1 MLKNVPM
8 DVRVF
13 AQVVDDLPVNVII
26 CDRKK
31 FHITYMN
38 EASRRTLERIEHLL
52 PCPADALIGRS
63 IDIFLDDPPRQRR
76 LLADP
81 ANLPHTARLH
91 LGGATL
97 DLLFTAIIDG
107 KGRYV
112 APRLTWSLAADGAAA
127 KTEAAAQRPA
137 TSVKGISGPVERA
150 ATPAAGEGSTP
161 ADQGLRTLTGAVDR
175 IGESADAVRRIAN
188 QTNLLA
194 LDAIIEAANAGDAGP
209 GFAAAAAGTTKL
221 ADDTARAADRIA
233 ALR

>member
-1 MLKNVPM
+1 MLKKVPV

-112 APRLTWSLAADGAAA
+112 APRLTWSLAAEGAAA
-127 KTEAAAQRPA
+127 KTEAAAQREPA
-137 TSVKGISGPVERA
+137 ERA
-150 ATPAAGEGSTP
+150 ATPAAGEGTTP
-161 ADQGLRTLTGAVDR
+161 VDQALRTLTGAVDR
-175 IGESADAVRRIAN
+175 IGESTDAVNRIAD

-221 ADDTARAADRIA
+221 AGKTARAADRIA

>member
-8 DVRVF
+8 DVRAF

-112 APRLTWSLAADGAAA
+112 APRLTWSLAADGAAQ

-150 ATPAAGEGSTP
+150 ATP

>member
-1 MLKNVPM
+1 MLNKVPK

-31 FHITYMN
+31 FRITYMN

-63 IDIFLDDPPRQRR
+63 IDIFLDDPARQRQ

-91 LGGATL
+91 LGGTTL

-127 KTEAAAQRPA
+127 ETAA
-137 TSVKGISGPVERA
+137 
-150 ATPAAGEGSTP
+150 AAGEGTTSV
-161 ADQGLRTLTGAVDR
+161 DQALRDLTGTVDR
-175 IGESADAVRRIAN
+175 IGESVEAVNRIAS
-188 QTNLLA
+188 QTNVLA
-194 LDAIIEAANAGDAGP
+194 LDALIEAANAGNAGQ
-209 GFAAAAAGTTKL
+209 GFAAAAAETTKL
-221 ADDTARAADRIA
+221 AGETARAAARIA

>member
-1 MLKNVPM
+1 MLKKVPM

-31 FHITYMN
+31 FRITYMN

-81 ANLPHTARLH
+81 ANLPQTALLH

-112 APRLTWSLAADGAAA
+112 APRLTWSLVADGAAA
-127 KTEAAAQRPA
+127 KTEAAA
-137 TSVKGISGPVERA
+137 RA
-150 ATPAAGEGSTP
+150 AAPAAGDGTTSV
-161 ADQGLRTLTGAVDR
+161 DQALRTLTGAVDQ
-175 IGESADAVRRIAN
+175 IGESADAVNRIAN

-194 LDAIIEAANAGDAGP
+194 LDAIIEAANAGDAGQ
-209 GFAAAAAGTTKL
+209 GFAAAAAETTKL
-221 ADDTARAADRIA
+221 ADETARAADRIA

>member
-1 MLKNVPM
+1 MLKKVPM

-26 CDRKK
+26 CDRRK
-31 FHITYMN
+31 FRITYMN
-38 EASRRTLERIEHLL
+38 EASRRALERIEHLL
-52 PCPADALIGRS
+52 PCPADALMGRS

-81 ANLPHTARLH
+81 GALPHTARLH

-112 APRLTWSLAADGAAA
+112 APRLTWSLAADGAALN
-127 KTEAAAQRPA
+127 TGAAAQRPA
-137 TSVKGISGPVERA
+137 ASVKEISGPVEGA
-150 ATPAAGEGSTP
+150 ATPAAGDGTTP
-161 ADQGLRTLTGAVDR
+161 VDQALRTLTGAVDR
-175 IGESADAVRRIAN
+175 IGGSADAVRRIAD

-194 LDAIIEAANAGDAGP
+194 LDAVIEAANAGDAGQ
-209 GFAAAAAGTTKL
+209 GFAAAAETTRLAGE
-221 ADDTARAADRIA
+221 TARAADRIA
-233 ALR
+233 ALL

>member
-1 MLKNVPM
+1 MLIKVPK

-13 AQVVDDLPVNVII
+13 AQVVDDLPLNVII

-63 IDIFLDDPPRQRR
+63 IDIFFDDPPRQRR

-81 ANLPHTARLH
+81 GTLPHTARLH

-112 APRLTWSLAADGAAA
+112 APRLTWSLAAEGAAENS
-127 KTEAAAQRPA
+127 EATA
-137 TSVKGISGPVERA
+137 
-150 ATPAAGEGSTP
+150 AAGEGTTP
-161 ADQGLRTLTGAVDR
+161 VDQALRTLTGAVDR
-175 IGESADAVRRIAN
+175 IGESADAVNRIAN

-194 LDAIIEAANAGDAGP
+194 LDAIIEAANAGDAGQ
-209 GFAAAAAGTTKL
+209 GFAAAAAETTRL
-221 ADDTARAADRIA
+221 AGETARAADRIA

>member
-8 DVRVF
+8 DVRAF

-26 CDRKK
+26 CDRKN
-31 FHITYMN
+31 FRITYMN

-81 ANLPHTARLH
+81 GTLPHTARLH
-91 LGGATL
+91 LGGTTL

-127 KTEAAAQRPA
+127 TTEPA
-137 TSVKGISGPVERA
+137 ERA
-150 ATPAAGEGSTP
+150 ATPAAGEGTTP
-161 ADQGLRTLTGAVDR
+161 VDQALRDLTGTVDR
-175 IGESADAVRRIAN
+175 IGESAEAVNRIAN

-194 LDAIIEAANAGDAGP
+194 IDALIEAANAGAAGQ
-209 GFAAAAAGTTKL
+209 GFAAAAAETTRL
-221 ADDTARAADRIA
+221 AGETARAADRIA

>member
-1 MLKNVPM
+1 MLKMVPM

-81 ANLPHTARLH
+81 GNMPHTARLH
-91 LGGATL
+91 LDGATL

-107 KGRYV
+107 KGWYV
-112 APRLTWSLAADGAAA
+112 APRLTWSLAGDGAAA
-127 KTEAAAQRPA
+127 KTEAAAQRLA
-137 TSVKGISGPVERA
+137 TSVKGISGPAERA
-150 ATPAAGEGSTP
+150 AAPAAGAGTTP
-161 ADQGLRTLTGAVDR
+161 VDQALRTVTGAVDR
-175 IGESADAVRRIAN
+175 IGESADAVNRIAN

-194 LDAIIEAANAGDAGP
+194 LDAIIEAANAVDAGQ

-221 ADDTARAADRIA
+221 AGETARAADRIA

>member
-1 MLKNVPM
+1 MLTSVPM

-38 EASRRTLERIEHLL
+38 AASRRTLERIEHLL

-81 ANLPHTARLH
+81 ADLPHTARLH

-112 APRLTWSLAADGAAA
+112 APRLTWSLAAEGAAA
-127 KTEAAAQRPA
+127 KTEATAQREPA
-137 TSVKGISGPVERA
+137 ERA
-150 ATPAAGEGSTP
+150 ATAAAGEGTTP
-161 ADQGLRTLTGAVDR
+161 VDQALRTLTGAVDR
-175 IGESADAVRRIAN
+175 IGESADAVSRIAN
-188 QTNLLA
+188 QTNVLA
-194 LDAIIEAANAGDAGP
+194 LDAIIEAADAGDAGQ
-209 GFAAAAAGTTKL
+209 GFAAASAETTKL

>member
-1 MLKNVPM
+1 MLEKVPM
-8 DVRVF
+8 DVRAF

-26 CDRKK
+26 CDRKN
-31 FHITYMN
+31 FRITYMN

-81 ANLPHTARLH
+81 GNLPHTARLH

-112 APRLTWSLAADGAAA
+112 APRLTWSLVADGAAR
-127 KTEAAAQRPA
+127 KTEAAAHRLA
-137 TSVKGISGPVERA
+137 TSVPGISGPAERA
-150 ATPAAGEGSTP
+150 ATPAAGDGTTRVDH
-161 ADQGLRTLTGAVDR
+161 ALRSLTGTVDR
-175 IGESADAVRRIAN
+175 IGESADAVNRIAN

-194 LDAIIEAANAGDAGP
+194 LDAIIEAANAGDAGQ
-209 GFAAAAAGTTKL
+209 GFAAAAAETKTL

>member
-26 CDRKK
+26 CDRKN
-31 FHITYMN
+31 FRITYMN

-81 ANLPHTARLH
+81 GNLPHTARLH

-112 APRLTWSLAADGAAA
+112 APRLTWSLAAPRAAH
-127 KTEAAAQRPA
+127 KTDPAAQRPA
-137 TSVKGISGPVERA
+137 TSVSALSRPVA
-150 ATPAAGEGSTP
+150 PPPTPP
-161 ADQGLRTLTGAVDR
+161 
-175 IGESADAVRRIAN
+175 
-188 QTNLLA
+188 
-194 LDAIIEAANAGDAGP
+194 
-209 GFAAAAAGTTKL
+209 
-221 ADDTARAADRIA
+221 ARARRDLHR
-233 ALR
+233 LVSLQV

>member
-1 MLKNVPM
+1 MLKKVPM

-13 AQVVDDLPVNVII
+13 AQVVDDLPINVII

-31 FHITYMN
+31 FRITYMN

-81 ANLPHTARLH
+81 GNLPHTARLH

-112 APRLTWSLAADGAAA
+112 APRLTWSMAADGTAA
-127 KTEAAAQRPA
+127 KTEATAQRLA
-137 TSVKGISGPVERA
+137 TSVKGISGPMERA
-150 ATPAAGEGSTP
+150 ATPAAGQGTTP
-161 ADQGLRTLTGAVDR
+161 VGQALRNLTGSVDQ
-175 IGESADAVRRIAN
+175 IDESADAVDRIAN

-194 LDAIIEAANAGDAGP
+194 LDAIIEAANAGDAGQ
-209 GFAAAAAGTTKL
+209 GFAAAAAETTRL
-221 ADDTARAADRIA
+221 AGETAGAADRIA